1 MSPAKYVLV
10 PETGDPVE
18 LQGFS
23 SVADGVR
30 SLGQR
35 GAQLK
40 RFKGLGEMNPE
51 ELWETT
57 LDPASRKLL
66 QVVIS
71 EEPGDIEQLEADG
84 RAADRIFS
92 ILMGS
97 DVEVRRGFIET
108 NAIHVKD
115 LDI

>member
-1 MSPAKYVLV
+1 
-10 PETGDPVE
+10 
-18 LQGFS
+18 
-23 SVADGVR
+23 
-30 SLGQR
+30 
-35 GAQLK
+35 
-40 RFKGLGEMNPE
+40 LGEMNPD

-57 LDPASRKLL
+57 LDPTARKLM

-71 EEPGDIEQLEADG
+71 EETDDEVQVEMDG

-97 DVEVRRGFIET
+97 DVEVRRGFIEA